1 MMNGLSRTYVYL
13 LAVLLSL
20 LIVGLL
26 VLHVA
31 YLAGTPFQPNGL
43 FYVLF
48 FGINL
53 PVLSLA
59 ESRNIRANEVQQCP
73 AWLRWSFRGLFAY
86 AMIVMLLC
94 IIGDMHVSSNFF
106 LAASAFMLMFTSGSA
121 CVLYATIQ
129 TSRIDIQNLRDRTK
143 RSILS
148 VAVFAALFLVFSFL
162 PKSIH
167 H

>member
-13 LAVLLSL
+13 LAVLLSVL
-20 LIVGLL
+20 VAGLL
-26 VLHVA
+26 ALHIA
-31 YLAGTPFQPNGL
+31 YLAGTQFQPNGL
-43 FYVLF
+43 FYALF
-48 FGINL
+48 FGVNL

-59 ESRNIRANEVQQCP
+59 ENRNIWANEVQQSP

-86 AMIVMLLC
+86 AMVVMLLC
-94 IIGDMHVSSNFF
+94 IVGNMHVSSNFF
-106 LAASAFMLMFTSGSA
+106 LAASAFMLMFTVGSA
-121 CVLYATIQ
+121 CVLYATIRA
-129 TSRIDIQNLRDRTK
+129 SRTDVQNLRDRTK

-148 VAVFAALFLVFSFL
+148 VALFATLYLGFSFL